1 MQGRYIGEVTRLIH
15 DVMNYTEKKPKMMD
29 LMLIDFEKAFDSI
42 SWRFMFN
49 VLEKF
54 GFGQGFIEWIK
65 ILNQNI
71 TASVIQAG
79 VKV

>member
-15 DVMNYTEKKPKMMD
+15 DVMNYTEKNPKMMD

-42 SWRFMFN
+42 SWSFMFN

-79 VKV
+79 VKL